1 MKRQNETGRFLAI
14 LLGGIAGGIV
24 GGRLLPPIYA
34 ALTAAGRA
42 RAGGDP
48 FAALIDDHRK
58 ILRILDDM
66 MAAPVSSK
74 LNRARLFLSLKR
86 KLAKHA
92 MAEEDVVYP
101 IVRNDSANG
110 DQRKHLYDEHA
121 DMKILLHEIESQLMS
136 GDEWSSAVAP
146 LRELVHAH
154 AEEEETVVFPELRR
168 RLEQSALSRVASQ
181 ISREE
186 AVVI

>member
-1 MKRQNETGRFLAI
+1 MSKQHGTGRTMAI
-14 LLGGIAGGIV
+14 LLGGVAGGIL
-24 GGRLLPPIYA
+24 GGRLLPPLYA

-48 FAALIDDHRK
+48 FALLIQDHRK
-58 ILRILDDM
+58 IMSILDE
-66 MAAPVSSK
+66 MAACPAESK
-74 LNRARLFLSLKR
+74 IRRARLFLALKR

-110 DQRKHLYDEHA
+110 DERKHLYDEHA
-121 DMKILLHEIESQLMS
+121 DMKIFLHDIESQLMNGEDWMAS
-136 GDEWSSAVAP
+136 VGP
-146 LRELVHAH
+146 LRELIRNHVD
-154 AEEEETVVFPELRR
+154 EEEKTIFPELRR
-168 RLEQSALSRVASQ
+168 ELSKSELPKVSGQ

-186 AVVI
+186 ALIV